1 MSFVITSNTSTS
13 EQNPFVEGINRPFS
27 YFNNLQDTLK
37 ISKNSEIAVQSV
49 KINKEGNIS
58 VDPSNNQFYIYYGT
72 KLTNTI
78 DINQTTSAPI
88 YQRIINGE
96 GEDDFVTNVDGFAG
110 FVQTA
115 FKKAN
120 PLPNNQRQFFDNTGN
135 ASGVIVNAKRSAS
148 GVDFQ
153 GFSFDFF
160 QSASSSN
167 QDYKSNMEWTPG
179 YFADVGRN
187 WAVAGDNVTNSEA
200 DDVVLIGQNTPLSL
214 TNGSWESDISTYQ
227 SDQEEWTV
235 GLTRC
240 TRLGRIDAN
249 GSYSA
254 DPDSDLEEPSYYNG
268 NGNFY
273 DYVLQNDIQPNGSYL
288 LKLFHA
294 TFDVA
299 GDELEMSEVDYRLK
313 LGIANYID
321 ANASNITKVEWG
333 INNEQVTCRI
343 FNAGA
348 GPGTGYITLADGL
361 NANASRNLKPLNQC
375 CWSLFP
381 KIEIPGGRT
390 YTTNLYQG
398 IALKQG
404 TYGAE
409 TFNSTTGQYDQLF
422 TDWWSNNVNV
432 GEEGIYCKPV
442 DSRYMIQ
449 SGNTTAYTQ
458 KGLVGG
464 ETLDKDYVLVLTPS
478 NDYVSSVGANSN
490 VILGFRNRGVVDTPN
505 TTGNPTN
512 FTSDSVPTFLSSDS
526 LFVRL
531 KNMTFNSVNFSKS
544 SESKI
549 LYHLPRFDNA
559 GLESGGLFF
568 EPAERVYLKLNNLT
582 DIFISDIEVD
592 IVKSDETL
600 ADSLT
605 GKTIVCFHLRRSETD
620 I

>member
-49 KINKEGNIS
+49 KINKEGTIS
-58 VDPSNNQFYIYYGT
+58 VDPSNNQFYLYYGT
-72 KLTNTI
+72 KLTNAI

-88 YQRIINGE
+88 YQRIVNGDN
-96 GEDDFVTNVDGFAG
+96 EDEFVTNVDDFAG
-110 FVQTA
+110 FVESA
-115 FKKAN
+115 FIKAN
-120 PLPNNQRQFFDNTGN
+120 PLPNNLPHFFAGTGN
-135 ASGVIVNAKRSAS
+135 ASGVVVNAKRSAS

-160 QSASSSN
+160 QSASSDN
-167 QDYKSNMEWTPG
+167 QEYKENMGWIPS
-179 YFADVGRN
+179 YIADVGKN
-187 WAVAGDNVTNSEA
+187 FVINASTVVNNEA
-200 DDVVLIGQNTPLSL
+200 DDVVLIAHTSPLSL
-214 TNGSWESDISTYQ
+214 ANGSWEVDISDFDH
-227 SDQEEWTV
+227 DQEEWAV

-240 TRLGRIDAN
+240 TRLGRRDAN

-254 DPDSDLEEPSYYNG
+254 NPDGDLEEPSYFDG

-273 DYVLQNDIQPNGSYL
+273 DYVLQNDIQPNGSYQL
-288 LKLFHA
+288 RLFHA

-299 GDELEMSEVDYRLK
+299 SDELEMTEVDYRLK

-321 ANASNITKVEWG
+321 ANASNITIVEWG
-333 INNEQVTCRI
+333 IKNEQVTCRI

-375 CWSLFP
+375 CWHIFP
-381 KIEIPGGRT
+381 KIEIPGGKT
-390 YTTNLYQG
+390 IVNQTYQG
-398 IALKQG
+398 IAQKLG
-404 TYGAE
+404 LEYGAE
-409 TFNSTTGQYDQLF
+409 TFNSTTGRHDQ
-422 TDWWSNNVNV
+422 TYNDWWATNVNL
-432 GEEGIYCKPV
+432 GEEDINCKPV

-464 ETLDKDYVLVLTPS
+464 QTLDKDYVLVLTQS

-490 VILGFRNRGVVDTPN
+490 VILGFKNRGVVDTPN

-605 GKTIVCFHLRRSETD
+605 GKTIVCFHIRD
-620 I
+620 AKI